1 MTDETRSNEN
11 MFSRLKIGTKI
22 LIVTAL
28 ISMTIIAAVGIIS
41 DLSTRGAFET
51 EAFNKLTAVREMKG
65 QQIEEYFNTI
75 AQQIGTLSQSKDA
88 TEGMKYFKIGI
99 TGLSPEIYLNERRSQ
114 GFQGFYKNTFS
125 REYQKKSGG
134 VAASTNPDA
143 LMQIGDIAQ
152 HLQTAYIIENEHP
165 IGQKNE
171 LTAAADS
178 SYYSDQHR
186 MRHPFF
192 KQYLDKFGF
201 YDIFLIDNQD
211 GRIIYS
217 VFKEIDFGTSLL
229 TGPYKDSN
237 LARVFNAA
245 RVSTD
250 PEFVA
255 IVDFEPYTPS
265 YGAPAAFMA
274 SPIIHNG
281 KIIGVLAFQM
291 PVDQINDIMTS
302 QQAWQSIGL
311 GLSGE
316 TYLVGADKLLRNQ
329 SRFLIEDRE
338 NYLEM
343 IRATGTPEETVQKI
357 DSFDN
362 SIGLQKVDTEGTR
375 AALAGESNTR
385 IFPDYRGV
393 PVLSSYRPLKLQGLD
408 WVIMSE
414 IDETEAFQPF
424 DELRDRMIML
434 ASILLALTIY
444 VSYFFSL
451 SLTRPL
457 RLLESAAHA
466 LAEGRLDD
474 SITRSSNDEIGDL
487 ATSFETMRVALKQT
501 FGEIEQQKNEL
512 EDRVR
517 DRTAELD
524 DAFRQQEQQTR
535 ELEQRNTEMLKIQE
549 ELQRSEKEQI
559 ANKEQ
564 IDSILQASPDG
575 ICAIDAEGV
584 IILVNHSMQTL
595 FGYSSEEVTGMNV
608 KVLMPDDMTERH
620 HKGLERAVLGR
631 EARLIGKGAVELQG
645 RTKSGE
651 LFPME
656 LSLSQI
662 GSGNDAI
669 FVGII
674 RDITERQK
682 AERELAEKEAQL
694 RLAFDNMPAG
704 IKFIDKDLK
713 ILAFNQQYLEVMGYP
728 GDLIHEGGS
737 SNDELKF
744 QAERGDL
751 GPGNPDALVDM
762 ALAKHGG
769 DETVFIERELAEG
782 RVASI
787 TIQNTPDGQRVT
799 VVNDITERKKAEE
812 TIKRRAME
820 ASLLHRATQLAADSD
835 AFDKSLQQ
843 CVDLVCELTGWP
855 IGHVYLP
862 AENGAAENGAAKLK
876 SASIWRIADTKKHA
890 EFKSVTEKSVFR
902 KGEGLPGRIWQTG
915 DPAWIPDV
923 TVDPNFP
930 RKDICEKINIHAAFG
945 FPIEVRE
952 EVVAVLEFFSEEV
965 VAVDERL
972 METMATVGIQVGQV
986 LERKRTAD
994 ELSEAKDAADG
1005 ANQAKS
1011 DFLANMSHEIR
1022 TPMNAVIGLSDLCL
1036 KTDLSIKQEDYLS
1049 KIHSSAVALLGIIN
1063 DILDFSKI
1071 EAGKLD
1077 IEAVPFAIDEV
1088 LENLATVVLVK
1099 TQEKGLELMF
1109 DRSPEVP
1116 SLIIGDPLRIGQVL
1130 VNLCNNAAKFTESG
1144 EILVSI
1150 GVSALEGDRITL
1162 QCTVKDTGIGMNPEQ
1177 QSRMFQSF
1185 SQADSS
1191 TTRKYGGTGL
1201 GLAISKQLVE
1211 MMGGEIWVESEQ
1223 GSGSTFGFRMV
1234 LGVAKE
1240 QQKREFI
1247 ATEDVEGLHVLVVDD
1262 NATSREILD
1271 SYLSS
1276 FSFDVSLVNSGE
1288 EALTTL
1294 HANATPTDLVL
1305 IDWMMPGMSGLE
1317 LATRIRQSGEMEKQ
1331 PKLILISAFH
1341 GSELMEKPGAEYI
1354 DTFLAKPVSPSH
1366 LFDAVMQVFGHEAA
1380 GTLRTRRSRGEFKL
1394 DTLAPVQGAR
1404 ILLVEDNEIN
1414 QQVATELLEQA
1425 RFRVDVANHGEECLQ
1440 LLETN
1445 KYDCVLMDIQMPVMD
1460 GYTATARIR
1469 ADARFKDLP
1478 VLAMTANATVED
1490 QEQSLG
1496 AGMNAHLT
1504 KPIDPG
1510 ALYSALLTWIPHG
1523 ERSLPDQLV
1532 DDDRRP
1538 EQAELPKIPGMDT
1551 QAGLD
1556 RIGGSIK
1563 AYRKLLQKF
1572 TDNQA
1577 NAIKEIHSTREAGDN
1592 EAAVRLAHTLKGVG
1606 GSIGA
1611 VELQRLGA
1619 EVEKILKDSPKAD
1632 IDLLLA
1638 ETSTELGRVIQA
1650 IHEVLNSDSKV
1661 GTVPGVLPADY
1672 QNQLRALAA
1681 QIEAYDGEAV
1691 NALDSLLADM
1701 GELKET
1707 NLLKS
1712 IAKLVGRYDYDAALA
1727 AINEMMD

>member
-1 MTDETRSNEN
+1 
-11 MFSRLKIGTKI
+11 
-22 LIVTAL
+22 
-28 ISMTIIAAVGIIS
+28 
-41 DLSTRGAFET
+41 
-51 EAFNKLTAVREMKG
+51 
-65 QQIEEYFNTI
+65 
-75 AQQIGTLSQSKDA
+75 
-88 TEGMKYFKIGI
+88 
-99 TGLSPEIYLNERRSQ
+99 
-114 GFQGFYKNTFS
+114 
-125 REYQKKSGG
+125 
-134 VAASTNPDA
+134 
-143 LMQIGDIAQ
+143 
-152 HLQTAYIIENEHP
+152 
-165 IGQKNE
+165 
-171 LTAAADS
+171 
-178 SYYSDQHR
+178 
-186 MRHPFF
+186 
-192 KQYLDKFGF
+192 
-201 YDIFLIDNQD
+201 
-211 GRIIYS
+211 
-217 VFKEIDFGTSLL
+217 
-229 TGPYKDSN
+229 
-237 LARVFNAA
+237 
-245 RVSTD
+245 
-250 PEFVA
+250 
-255 IVDFEPYTPS
+255 
-265 YGAPAAFMA
+265 
-274 SPIIHNG
+274 
-281 KIIGVLAFQM
+281 
-291 PVDQINDIMTS
+291 
-302 QQAWQSIGL
+302 
-311 GLSGE
+311 
-316 TYLVGADKLLRNQ
+316 
-329 SRFLIEDRE
+329 
-338 NYLEM
+338 
-343 IRATGTPEETVQKI
+343 
-357 DSFDN
+357 
-362 SIGLQKVDTEGTR
+362 
-375 AALAGESNTR
+375 
-385 IFPDYRGV
+385 
-393 PVLSSYRPLKLQGLD
+393 
-408 WVIMSE
+408 
-414 IDETEAFQPF
+414 
-424 DELRDRMIML
+424 
-434 ASILLALTIY
+434 
-444 VSYFFSL
+444 
-451 SLTRPL
+451 
-457 RLLESAAHA
+457 
-466 LAEGRLDD
+466 
-474 SITRSSNDEIGDL
+474 
-487 ATSFETMRVALKQT
+487 
-501 FGEIEQQKNEL
+501 
-512 EDRVR
+512 
-517 DRTAELD
+517 
-524 DAFRQQEQQTR
+524 
-535 ELEQRNTEMLKIQE
+535 
-549 ELQRSEKEQI
+549 
-559 ANKEQ
+559 
-564 IDSILQASPDG
+564 
-575 ICAIDAEGV
+575 
-584 IILVNHSMQTL
+584 
-595 FGYSSEEVTGMNV
+595 
-608 KVLMPDDMTERH
+608 
-620 HKGLERAVLGR
+620 
-631 EARLIGKGAVELQG
+631 
-645 RTKSGE
+645 
-651 LFPME
+651 
-656 LSLSQI
+656 
-662 GSGNDAI
+662 
-669 FVGII
+669 
-674 RDITERQK
+674 
-682 AERELAEKEAQL
+682 
-694 RLAFDNMPAG
+694 
-704 IKFIDKDLK
+704 
-713 ILAFNQQYLEVMGYP
+713 
-728 GDLIHEGGS
+728 
-737 SNDELKF
+737 
-744 QAERGDL
+744 
-751 GPGNPDALVDM
+751 
-762 ALAKHGG
+762 
-769 DETVFIERELAEG
+769 
-782 RVASI
+782 
-787 TIQNTPDGQRVT
+787 
-799 VVNDITERKKAEE
+799 
-812 TIKRRAME
+812 
-820 ASLLHRATQLAADSD
+820 
-835 AFDKSLQQ
+835 
-843 CVDLVCELTGWP
+843 
-855 IGHVYLP
+855 
-862 AENGAAENGAAKLK
+862 
-876 SASIWRIADTKKHA
+876 
-890 EFKSVTEKSVFR
+890 
-902 KGEGLPGRIWQTG
+902 
-915 DPAWIPDV
+915 
-923 TVDPNFP
+923 
-930 RKDICEKINIHAAFG
+930 
-945 FPIEVRE
+945 
-952 EVVAVLEFFSEEV
+952 
-965 VAVDERL
+965 
-972 METMATVGIQVGQV
+972 
-986 LERKRTAD
+986 
-994 ELSEAKDAADG
+994 LSEAKDAAD
-1005 ANQAKS
+1005 AASQAKS

-1116 SLIIGDPLRIGQVL
+1116 SLIVGDPLRMGQVL

-1150 GVSALEGDRITL
+1150 GVSALEGDQITL
-1162 QCTVKDTGIGMNPEQ
+1162 ECTVKDTGIGMNPEQ

-1276 FSFDVSLVNSGE
+1276 FNFDVSLVNSGA

-1294 HANATPTDLVL
+1294 HANSTLTDLVL

-1317 LATRIRQSGEMEKQ
+1317 LATRIRKSGEMEKQ
-1331 PKLILISAFH
+1331 PKLILVSAFH

-1380 GTLRTRRSRGEFKL
+1380 GTLRARRSRGEFKL

-1445 KYDCVLMDIQMPVMD
+1445 EYDCVLMDIQMPVMD

-1532 DDDRRP
+1532 DDDRRA
-1538 EQAELPKIPGMDT
+1538 EQAELPRIPGMDT

-1577 NAIKEIHSTREAGDN
+1577 NAIKDIRSTREAGDN
-1592 EAAVRLAHTLKGVG
+1592 EAAVRAAHTLKGVG

-1638 ETSTELGRVIQA
+1638 EAATELGRVIQA

-1672 QNQLRALAA
+1672 QDQLRALAA

-1707 NLLKS
+1707 NRLKS